1 MYNLDDFYAILDRH
15 APIELSEKCKQNG
28 DYDNSGILVKQNKKV
43 NSVLFTL
50 DLSSEAVKKA
60 KRLGCDTIVTHHPAI
75 YTPVASLDCEGETK
89 ALLEAVSLGLSVV
102 SMHLNLDMAK
112 YGIDYYLA
120 EALGAKDYKILQPMT
135 EVEGYGREFSVNG
148 KTLLDIK
155 KLAIKNL
162 KTKRVITYGSL
173 KSEVKKCATFCG
185 AGSGIASK
193 LLDDAKIDA
202 DLIITSDAPHHVIKK
217 IVENGKKLMLIT
229 HYSAENY
236 GFYKYFT
243 LISKEVFGGVK
254 TYYFEDKRFM

>member
-15 APIELSEKCKQNG
+15 APIVLSEKCKQNG
-28 DYDNSGILVKQNKKV
+28 DYDNSGILVKQTKSI

-75 YTPVASLDCEGETK
+75 YMPVAKLDCEGETK
-89 ALLEAVSLGLSVV
+89 ALLDAIKLGLNVI

-112 YGIDYYLA
+112 NGIDYYLA
-120 EALGAKDYKILQPMT
+120 EAFDAKNYKILEPLT
-135 EVEGYGREFSVNG
+135 DSEGYGREFSVSG
-148 KTLLDIK
+148 KTLLDLK
-155 KLAIKNL
+155 RLAVKNL
-162 KTKRVITYGSL
+162 KTKRVITYGNL
-173 KSEVKKCATFCG
+173 KGEVKKCATFCG
-185 AGSGIASK
+185 SGSGSVSK
-193 LLDDAKIDA
+193 LLDENKIDA
-202 DLIITSDAPHHVIKK
+202 DLIITSDMPHHVIKK
-217 IVENGKKLMLIT
+217 VVENGKKLILLP

-243 LISKEVFGGVK
+243 VISKEVLGGVK